1 MEKIFRVCLLLL
13 LLPIFFASLVACNNA
28 ESNSDIFEEI
38 RTAPVVKLESA
49 QDKDNGPIFCD
60 NAGTTASLAD
70 MAIQPSDEEF
80 DGEWLYRFTYN
91 PVEKVTNGHEIVVTL
106 GETMMEI
113 DGVPYAAGEGVDF
126 SSILEWA
133 EGAYHYYSE

>member
-1 MEKIFRVCLLLL
+1 MGKIFRVCLLLL
-13 LLPIFFASLVACNNA
+13 LPVFFVSLVACHNA
-28 ESNSDIFEEI
+28 ESDSDIFEEI

-49 QDKDNGPIFCD
+49 QDTDNGPIFCN

-70 MAIQPSDEEF
+70 MVIQPSDEGF

-91 PVEKVTNGHEIVVTL
+91 PAEKVTNGHEIVAAF

-113 DGVPYAAGEGVDF
+113 DGVTYVAGEGVDF

-133 EGAYHYYSE
+133 EGAYNFYSK

>member
-1 MEKIFRVCLLLL
+1 MKRIGLLSLLLFL
-13 LLPIFFASLVACNNA
+13 LISLAGCKDTEA
-28 ESNSDIFEEI
+28 ENIFEEI

-49 QDKDNGPIFCD
+49 RDKDHEPIFCD

-70 MAIQPSDEEF
+70 MVIQPSDEEF

-91 PVEKVTNGHEIVVTL
+91 PAEKVTNGHEIVVAF

-113 DGVPYAAGEGVDF
+113 DGVPYAAEEGMDF

-133 EGAYHYYSE
+133 EGAYRYYSE